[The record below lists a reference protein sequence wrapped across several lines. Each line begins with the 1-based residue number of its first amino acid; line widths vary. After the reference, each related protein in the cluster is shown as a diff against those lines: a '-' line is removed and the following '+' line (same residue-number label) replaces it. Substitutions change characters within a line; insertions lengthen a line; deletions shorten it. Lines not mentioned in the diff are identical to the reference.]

1 MTLKRKRKNVAILV
15 GAGKGKRM
23 GGKDKTFLNL
33 SGQSVLAH
41 SVSTFEDSNLCDEI
55 ILVVRKNK
63 IKNCREIV
71 KEYQFKK
78 VNEIIAGG
86 ATRQASV
93 YKGLNKIKNANLVL
107 VHDIPR
113 PLISDDIIKR
123 CVASA
128 EKFGAAIPVILVR
141 DTVKAGKRV
150 IKKTVD
156 RSDLR
161 LAQTPQV
168 FKYEIL
174 KKAHE
179 SAKREKFAGTDDAS
193 LAERLDYKVRMV
205 AGSTENLK
213 LTIPEDLI
221 VAKSFT
227 EEKEK
232 ILEIKAYAKINLSFK
247 ILGKLPGGYHKISSV
262 FQAVNLYDS
271 LLISKSKKFELSG
284 SIVCS
289 KDLNLIK
296 KAKSILE
303 RYTKRKLPC
312 KVHLIKAI
320 PVSAGLGGGSSDA
333 ASFMVGLNKIYDLQ
347 IPANKLAKIA
357 LEVGCDVPFFVLNFG
372 RALVEGKGEKIKAL
386 KVDVSK
392 VYVLARPHKR
402 VNTAQMYQDYDQ
414 TGKSFFKLAKKI
426 CPAINEA
433 CNYFSKVAYKCGM
446 SGSGPTVFAE
456 FGSFRQASKVIEK
469 FGIEKFDGDLFI
481 CEPLEKTYKINK
493 L

>member
-1 MTLKRKRKNVAILV
+1 
-15 GAGKGKRM
+15 
-23 GGKDKTFLNL
+23 
-33 SGQSVLAH
+33 
-41 SVSTFEDSNLCDEI
+41 
-55 ILVVRKNK
+55 LVVRKNK

-113 PLISDDIIKR
+113 PLISKDIIKR

-156 RSDLR
+156 NRSDLR

-193 LAERLDYKVRMV
+193 LAERLGYKVRMV

-221 VAKSFT
+221 VAKS
-227 EEKEK
+227 
-232 ILEIKAYAKINLSFK
+232 L
-247 ILGKLPGGYHKISSV
+247 
-262 FQAVNLYDS
+262 
-271 LLISKSKKFELSG
+271 
-284 SIVCS
+284 
-289 KDLNLIK
+289 
-296 KAKSILE
+296 
-303 RYTKRKLPC
+303 
-312 KVHLIKAI
+312 
-320 PVSAGLGGGSSDA
+320 
-333 ASFMVGLNKIYDLQ
+333 
-347 IPANKLAKIA
+347 
-357 LEVGCDVPFFVLNFG
+357 
-372 RALVEGKGEKIKAL
+372 
-386 KVDVSK
+386 
-392 VYVLARPHKR
+392 
-402 VNTAQMYQDYDQ
+402 
-414 TGKSFFKLAKKI
+414 
-426 CPAINEA
+426 
-433 CNYFSKVAYKCGM
+433 
-446 SGSGPTVFAE
+446 
-456 FGSFRQASKVIEK
+456 
-469 FGIEKFDGDLFI
+469 
-481 CEPLEKTYKINK
+481 
-493 L
+493 